1 MKKILPITFILV
13 LSACAH
19 QHDEQSNLGGES
31 TTGQPALHSIH
42 DSQLRL
48 MMDRMDTLMHE
59 RFMTETQLDSE
70 RRKYAQRIADSA
82 QKLSQTVDTIISKM
96 PGLTLTPSE
105 QTTFLA
111 LANKLHDQTGQL
123 YDLASRNRLEDINV
137 RLHQI
142 NTTCISCHA
151 LFREMDN

>member
-1 MKKILPITFILV
+1 MKKILSITFTLV
-13 LSACAH
+13 LSACA
-19 QHDEQSNLGGES
+19 QHDEPSNLGGES

-96 PGLTLTPSE
+96 PSLPLTPSE